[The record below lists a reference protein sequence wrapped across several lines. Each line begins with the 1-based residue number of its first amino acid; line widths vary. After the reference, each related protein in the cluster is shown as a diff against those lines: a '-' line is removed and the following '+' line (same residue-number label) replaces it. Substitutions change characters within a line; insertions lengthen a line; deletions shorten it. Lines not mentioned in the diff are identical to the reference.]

1 MSNDSDKSR
10 PDDFFLSG
18 GEETSEDITALT
30 PLRRDTLIE
39 PLVDGIAAFKSME
52 EAIFNAKQSVY
63 LAFWIFNPRTGVQS
77 SAVKRAD
84 VNVRKWKDLIR
95 NVAARGVTVRV
106 LLTDFDPLFQDGLHR
121 NNWGAYRTLVDEARR
136 LGEAKRDLLQIICSL
151 HLATASVGLG
161 TRLESKLK
169 EHVGSLNK
177 RLKKEGEAT
186 TFNLLSNWPGLWNLV
201 EYEKKTRT
209 FLVRNGASLVVHP
222 ASHHQKLC
230 IVDETTAYCGGLDVN
245 TGRIATPA
253 HDREAYFW
261 HDMHVKIQGTAAYDI
276 CRQFIARWN
285 GEAALHRQ
293 AVVEM
298 NSSTL
303 PVKMATHAAL
313 SDLAPK
319 VAELTITG
327 KTLVQIHCTRS
338 ENALL
343 SPIPSTTQDDVKQGY
358 EQAIKQARQF
368 IYIENQYVRSR
379 ELGEWL
385 IASAKARPAVRI
397 IIVVPVAPEEVGAT
411 GKGDEITEH
420 GLFMQN
426 SVFTDLRRELE
437 KRIGIFSLIMKV
449 RGLGRSKTETFG
461 SPQIYVH
468 SKILIVDDLYANIG
482 SPNANPR
489 SFYVDTELSAA
500 MYDPNEVKELRLRLW
515 AEHLGNVKG
524 MASWSP
530 TDFVVAWTKIA
541 ESNAK
546 APATSR
552 QGFVIPH
559 DTTRF
564 PGTQASE
571 QLDKFA
577 GIFDLER
584 EVADSAVV

>member
-1 MSNDSDKSR
+1 
-10 PDDFFLSG
+10 
-18 GEETSEDITALT
+18 
-30 PLRRDTLIE
+30 
-39 PLVDGIAAFKSME
+39 
-52 EAIFNAKQSVY
+52 
-63 LAFWIFNPRTGVQS
+63 
-77 SAVKRAD
+77 
-84 VNVRKWKDLIR
+84 
-95 NVAARGVTVRV
+95 
-106 LLTDFDPLFQDGLHR
+106 
-121 NNWGAYRTLVDEARR
+121 
-136 LGEAKRDLLQIICSL
+136 
-151 HLATASVGLG
+151 
-161 TRLESKLK
+161 
-169 EHVGSLNK
+169 
-177 RLKKEGEAT
+177 
-186 TFNLLSNWPGLWNLV
+186 
-201 EYEKKTRT
+201 
-209 FLVRNGASLVVHP
+209 
-222 ASHHQKLC
+222 
-230 IVDETTAYCGGLDVN
+230 
-245 TGRIATPA
+245 
-253 HDREAYFW
+253 
-261 HDMHVKIQGTAAYDI
+261 
-276 CRQFIARWN
+276 
-285 GEAALHRQ
+285 
-293 AVVEM
+293 
-298 NSSTL
+298 
-303 PVKMATHAAL
+303 
-313 SDLAPK
+313 
-319 VAELTITG
+319 
-327 KTLVQIHCTRS
+327 
-338 ENALL
+338 
-343 SPIPSTTQDDVKQGY
+343 
-358 EQAIKQARQF
+358 
-368 IYIENQYVRSR
+368 
-379 ELGEWL
+379 
-385 IASAKARPAVRI
+385 
-397 IIVVPVAPEEVGAT
+397 
-411 GKGDEITEH
+411 
-420 GLFMQN
+420 MQN